1 VSNLT
6 AVVSINFSGEAS
18 TMSKLFMPFLTQFY
32 LFYKSEQ
39 TNFPHK
45 YKRSGKFIFFQR

>member
-1 VSNLT
+1 LYLLIS
-6 AVVSINFSGEAS
+6 VVKPERLN
-18 TMSKLFMPFLTQFY
+18 KLFIPFLTQFH
-32 LFYKSEQ
+32 LFYKSQQ